1 MNIRQIKA
9 ETVTETVKQLF
20 LDCNYFI
27 GKDIMTALENARENE
42 KSEVGKSVLTQIIEN
57 DKLAAKE
64 EVPLCQDTGMAILFV
79 EYGDKVVIED
89 GSFEDAVNEG
99 VRQAY
104 KDGYLRKS
112 VVNDPVFDRL
122 NTKDNTPAIIHT
134 RIVKGDKIKITAG
147 GKGFGSENMSA
158 IKMLTPSYGIEG
170 VKKFILDTIRTAG
183 PNPCPPIVVGVGIGG
198 TFERCAQLA
207 KKATFRAIDTH
218 NEDERYAKLE
228 DELLESM
235 RQDTQAQKF
244 KGERTMP
251 KKLTLP
257 LSDEDIKN
265 LKAGESVL
273 LSGTMLTGR
282 DAAHK
287 RLFELIEKGEN
298 LPVDIKGEII
308 YYVGPA
314 PAKPGYAVGP
324 AGPTSSYRMDKYA
337 PALLDLGLKGMVGK
351 GARNKEVIDAIVRN
365 GCVYFA
371 AIGGAAALIAKSI
384 KKEEMLCYED
394 LGTEA
399 VRRYTVEDFPCIVAI
414 DSKGNN
420 VYETEPKKYNTE
432 A

>member
-1 MNIRQIKA
+1 MEKHLNVPANTEELA
-9 ETVTETVKQLF
+9 EL
-20 LDCNYFI
+20 
-27 GKDIMTALENARENE
+27 
-42 KSEVGKSVLTQIIEN
+42 KS
-57 DKLAAKE
+57 
-64 EVPLCQDTGMAILFV
+64 
-79 EYGDKVVIED
+79 GDYV
-89 GSFEDAVNEG
+89 
-99 VRQAY
+99 Y
-104 KDGYLRKS
+104 
-112 VVNDPVFDRL
+112 
-122 NTKDNTPAIIHT
+122 
-134 RIVKGDKIKITAG
+134 
-147 GKGFGSENMSA
+147 
-158 IKMLTPSYGIEG
+158 
-170 VKKFILDTIRTAG
+170 
-183 PNPCPPIVVGVGIGG
+183 
-198 TFERCAQLA
+198 
-207 KKATFRAIDTH
+207 
-218 NEDERYAKLE
+218 
-228 DELLESM
+228 
-235 RQDTQAQKF
+235 
-244 KGERTMP
+244 
-251 KKLTLP
+251 
-257 LSDEDIKN
+257 
-265 LKAGESVL
+265 
-273 LSGTMLTGR
+273 LTGTIYTAR

-432 A
+432 D